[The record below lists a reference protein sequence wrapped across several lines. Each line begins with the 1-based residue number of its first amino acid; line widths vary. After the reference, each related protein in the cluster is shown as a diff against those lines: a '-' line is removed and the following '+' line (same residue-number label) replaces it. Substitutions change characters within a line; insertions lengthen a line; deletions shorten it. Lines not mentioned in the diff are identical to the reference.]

1 MRHAR
6 DPHRNLKVALVT
18 GANRGVGLEVC
29 RQLAAAGIR
38 VVLTG
43 RDPVAVDGA
52 AAALRAR
59 NLDVSSAVMDVTDQ
73 DSIRSCARQV
83 LEQFA
88 RVDILVNNAAVLID
102 EDRKLLA
109 LPLAHFRATFEANVF
124 GAIAVAQAF
133 VPAMIERRSGSIVNV
148 SSGAGQLSSMGTY
161 APAYSISKAAL
172 NAFTIQSDEAIRAK
186 SVSRHPYAWRTA
198 LRGRLPYFLID
209 LGWFPDKGEDCEAV
223 GAKHHWYNK
232 DNQSSA
238 CYHCRVVRLGQL
250 WKRATE
256 LEG

>member
-29 RQLAAAGIR
+29 RQLAAAGTR

-43 RDPVAVDGA
+43 RDPVAVNGA

-172 NAFTIQSDEAIRAK
+172 NAFTIQLAAATLGTGVIVNCVDPGWVRTRMGGPNAPA
-186 SVSRHPYAWRTA
+186 SVEEGADTIVWLA
-198 LRGRLPYFLID
+198 LRPSAGPTGKFFSHRRVID
-209 LGWFPDKGEDCEAV
+209 W
-223 GAKHHWYNK
+223 
-232 DNQSSA
+232 
-238 CYHCRVVRLGQL
+238 
-250 WKRATE
+250 
-256 LEG
+256 